1 MLYCGIYVV
10 GGPWVPVH
18 CMCLLLWHCTLLMRL
33 LFACFVNWWFFKVT
47 ASDRSNCAVF
57 TVNYHLNHDSTR
69 YIAAVWTLFIAFAVC
84 LNGVTFLLRRSVT
97 PTIALCSSFN
107 YTFGMQRS
115 SAEGIRALYAR
126 PCVRPYVRDHIS
138 LILLLKF
145 VDTMS
150 SKSVVYLFRSGKRK
164 PWHQHTY

>member
-97 PTIALCSSFN
+97 PTIALLIVQLYLRHAAIVRWRYSGSL
-107 YTFGMQRS
+107 
-115 SAEGIRALYAR
+115 RAS
-126 PCVRPYVRDHIS
+126 VRPSVRAWSHKLNIIIKVRGHDV
-138 LILLLKF
+138 K
-145 VDTMS
+145 
-150 SKSVVYLFRSGKRK
+150 
-164 PWHQHTY
+164 